1 MPPLPSR
8 PGSSPFALALIWLLS
23 FPLQALAG
31 NAPTSLAEEPGEP
44 APTVSVAPAP
54 GESPSAAPWLEAARE
69 PLRVFL
75 DCQTFGCD
83 PDFFQ
88 TELTWVNWVRDR
100 QDADVH
106 VLVTSQP
113 TGGGGRLY
121 DVSFQG
127 RRGFEGERY
136 TLTRHTASDAT
147 ADDRRRAIL
156 RTLRFGL
163 VRFAAETPAAEW
175 LQVRFEPTP
184 APGVD
189 PGAPG
194 EPTPGAPTDDPWNF
208 WVFSTSARAFLN
220 GESQAGFQN
229 YNGSLSATRT
239 TEDWKIRLTV
249 NGSYGESRFELP
261 DRTVRSIT
269 RSLTATGLVVQSRGE
284 RWSTGARLRARKST
298 FQNYDL
304 ALETGPAVEF
314 SFFPYSESTRRALTA
329 EYSLQVAHFDY
340 TEETLFDRF
349 SETRGEQSLRLALNL
364 RQPWGS
370 ANTTLGFSH
379 FLDDASKN
387 DLSLST
393 GLNLRLFRGF
403 SLNVNGSYSMVRN
416 QLNIPKRGASEE
428 EVLLRRRQLS
438 TNYRYFTSFGIT
450 YSFGSIYSRIV
461 NPRME
466 ASPSGTM
473 IMF

>member
-1 MPPLPSR
+1 MS
-8 PGSSPFALALIWLLS
+8 LI
-23 FPLQALAG
+23 LAG
-31 NAPTSLAEEPGEP
+31 TGRALLVALLVSTLLPHHLSGEDRPDLVEPI
-44 APTVSVAPAP
+44 
-54 GESPSAAPWLEAARE
+54 
-69 PLRVFL
+69 RVFL

-83 PDFFQ
+83 SDFFQ
-88 TELTWVNWVRDR
+88 TELTWVRWVRDR

-106 VLVTSQP
+106 VLVTSQA

-127 RRGFEGERY
+127 REGFQGEGY
-136 TLTRHTASDAT
+136 TLTRHTPADAT
-147 ADDRRRAIL
+147 PDERRRAIL
-156 RTLRFGL
+156 RVLTLGL
-163 VRFAAETPAAEW
+163 VRFAAGTETVEQ
-175 LQVRFEPTP
+175 LRVVFEQAP
-184 APGVD
+184 APGD
-189 PGAPG
+189 DAAAAAPPPG
-194 EPTPGAPTDDPWNF
+194 TPDDDPWNA
-208 WVFSTSARAFLN
+208 WTFSTSARAFLN

-239 TEDWKIRLTV
+239 TMDWKVRLTV
-249 NGSYGESRFELP
+249 NGSYGASRFELP

-269 RSLTATGLVVQSRGE
+269 RSFSASGLLVQSRGE
-284 RWSTGARLRARKST
+284 RWSGGARLRARKST
-298 FQNYDL
+298 FQNFDL

-349 SETRGEQSLRLALNL
+349 SETRGQQSLRVALNL

-370 ANTTLGFSH
+370 ANTTLGFTH
-379 FLDDASKN
+379 FLDDVAKN
-387 DLSLST
+387 ELSLST

-403 SLNVNGSYSMVRN
+403 SLNVNGFYSRVRN

-428 EVLLRRRQLS
+428 EVLLRRRQLA
-438 TNYRYFTSFGIT
+438 TNYQYFTSVGIT
-450 YSFGSIYSRIV
+450 YQFGSIYSRVV

-466 ASPSGTM
+466 AAGSGSV